1 MEQLRCDGTESLDP
15 KIWSELPYDLVRH
28 ILGFCDI
35 IDIDTRRAFGL
46 KPRRNRLPIFDL
58 KIQPLIWGEYRC
70 ERFPGVFL
78 VCDIKKNSK
87 KLVGKFITSTDVHH
101 VVWDSHT
108 WHIVT

>member
-1 MEQLRCDGTESLDP
+1 MDP
-15 KIWSELPYDLVRH
+15 AIWSELPYDLVRH
-28 ILGFCDI
+28 ILGFAD

-58 KIQPLIWGEYRC
+58 KIQPLIWGEYWI
-70 ERFPGVFL
+70 EKFYEVVL

-87 KLVGKFITSTDVHH
+87 KLIGKFITSTNVHH

-108 WHIVT
+108 WHTVT